1 MPLLRLWEYF
11 PKPQDIVPVVVL
23 IIWVYY
29 VYRLDINIGS
39 TVVTHEKLHLIA
51 IICLDDPTAT
61 NDYNLP
67 DTKETLVLKFR
78 GDDSD
83 LSTMKVE
90 KYIAAIEVMD
100 VKNQIT
106 IFSQLKAVDY
116 DKTYTR
122 ASFETVVAERY
133 PETPCFAIGIPIQ
146 SINVIMS
153 LNIRLKE
160 GIYEL
165 NEGPMDD
172 ISITQNIDGL
182 LY

>member
-11 PKPQDIVPVVVL
+11 PKLRDIVPAVVL
-23 IIWVYY
+23 IIWAYY
-29 VYRLDINIGS
+29 IHHLDIDNGGAI
-39 TVVTHEKLHLIA
+39 VTHEKLYLIA

-90 KYIAAIEVMD
+90 KYIEAIQVMD
-100 VKNQIT
+100 DKNKIT
-106 IFSQLKAVDY
+106 IFSQLKAPDY

-122 ASFETVVAERY
+122 ASFETVVAQRY
-133 PETPCFAIGIPIQ
+133 PKTPCFAVGIPIQ

-165 NEGPMDD
+165 NESPMDD

>member
-11 PKPQDIVPVVVL
+11 PKPRDFVPAVVL

-29 VYRLDINIGS
+29 VHHVDISIDE
-39 TVVTHEKLHLIA
+39 TTFAQEKLYLIA
-51 IICLDDPTAT
+51 IICLHDSTAT

-67 DTKETLVLKFR
+67 DTKDALVLKFH

-83 LSTMKVE
+83 LSMMKIE
-90 KYIAAIEVMD
+90 KYIETIEVMD
-100 VKNQIT
+100 DRKQMT
-106 IFSQLKAVDY
+106 IFSKLGTVYY
-116 DKTYTR
+116 DKANTR
-122 ASFETVVAERY
+122 NSFETVVTQRY
-133 PETPCFAIGIPIQ
+133 PKAPCFAVGIPIQ

-160 GIYEL
+160 GVYEL
-165 NEGPMDD
+165 NDGSTTD
-172 ISITQNIDGL
+172 ISITQSINGL

>member
-11 PKPQDIVPVVVL
+11 PNLLHFAPAVAL

-29 VYRLDINIGS
+29 VHHVDIRIDD
-39 TVVTHEKLHLIA
+39 TTFTQEKLYLIA
-51 IICLDDPTAT
+51 IICLDDPTAK

-67 DTKETLVLKFR
+67 DTKDTLVLKFR

-83 LSTMKVE
+83 LSMMKVE
-90 KYIAAIEVMD
+90 KYIEAIEVMD
-100 VKNQIT
+100 DKKQMT
-106 IFSQLKAVDY
+106 IFSLLEVADY
-116 DKTYTR
+116 DKTYARTTL
-122 ASFETVVAERY
+122 ETVVTQRY
-133 PETPCFAIGIPIQ
+133 PKTPCFAVGIPTQ
-146 SINVIMS
+146 SINVIVS

-165 NEGPMDD
+165 SDGPTDD
-172 ISITQNIDGL
+172 ISITQSIHGL

>member
-11 PKPQDIVPVVVL
+11 PKLRDIVPAVVL
-23 IIWVYY
+23 IIWAYY
-29 VYRLDINIGS
+29 IHHLDINNGGAI
-39 TVVTHEKLHLIA
+39 VTHEKLYLIA

-83 LSTMKVE
+83 LSTIKVE
-90 KYIAAIEVMD
+90 KYIEAIEVID
-100 VKNQIT
+100 DKNQIT
-106 IFSQLKAVDY
+106 IFSQFGTEHY
-116 DKTYTR
+116 GKTNTR
-122 ASFETVVAERY
+122 ISLETVVAQRY
-133 PETPCFAIGIPIQ
+133 PETPCFRVGIPIQ

-165 NEGPMDD
+165 NDGPTKD
-172 ISITQNIDGL
+172 ISITQYINGV

>member
-23 IIWVYY
+23 ISWVYY
-29 VYRLDINIGS
+29 VYLLDVDIGG
-39 TVVTHEKLHLIA
+39 TVVTHEKLYLIA

-106 IFSQLKAVDY
+106 IFSQLEAVDY
-116 DKTYTR
+116 DKTNTR
-122 ASFETVVAERY
+122 ASLENVVAQRY
-133 PETPCFAIGIPIQ
+133 PKTPCFAVGIPIQ

-153 LNIRLKE
+153 LNIKLKE
-160 GIYEL
+160 GIYKL
-165 NEGPMDD
+165 NDGPTKD
-172 ISITQNIDGL
+172 ISITQYINGV